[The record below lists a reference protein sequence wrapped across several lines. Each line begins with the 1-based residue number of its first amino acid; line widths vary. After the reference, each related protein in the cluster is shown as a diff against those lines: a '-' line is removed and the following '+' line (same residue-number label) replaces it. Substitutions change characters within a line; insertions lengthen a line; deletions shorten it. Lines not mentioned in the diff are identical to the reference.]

1 MPHNASHTTDTT
13 PTNLHP
19 CLTLCATL
27 PLVCLQVLFIPK
39 EGEPMSV
46 LNTVTGAVLCT
57 LPCTDAED
65 AYFSPLGTFVVV
77 FSTPKRGTAT
87 AEPPANLCIFR
98 VRCSLISAACRRCVC
113 STTIAFL
120 RQCQYVSLPEL

>member
-1 MPHNASHTTDTT
+1 
-13 PTNLHP
+13 
-19 CLTLCATL
+19 
-27 PLVCLQVLFIPK
+27 
-39 EGEPMSV
+39 MSV

-113 STTIAFL
+113 SATIAFL
-120 RQCQYVSLPEL
+120 CQCQYVSLPEL